1 MNNFKARVRRFGP
14 PIVTGV
20 SLLYL
25 LASLGATAAAKRS
38 WDWITNKPKTG
49 AIEISVFDGTRQPMP
64 ANTTMLVRIID
75 GNQKEV
81 FVKFI
86 TGASVRVTDLPWND
100 NFVDRHIV
108 IVSVDGYGQAGFHPV
123 NLKRGEVTKVELM
136 LLPKKREF
144 KFPTWQQVKATNA
157 DVYALFSGGTASD
170 ADARARY
177 EQLMKDKPGA
187 LAHLLNVSAA
197 LDSTKLESGAAIL
210 PAFKELI
217 FDDRMKQNN
226 FFGYVDQRLVADL
239 RREVA
244 RGTWEPAA
252 GSQVFHGGNTASFK
266 EINFWE
272 ANVQITFYEQNSKVV
287 NGVTVVLVEVDID
300 YYRDTAAHVLLEVL
314 PNQFGGNTDPT
325 QCYQLRWIAARH
337 YGAPAFEPLY
347 TIVPKQGK

>member
-14 PIVTGV
+14 PVITGV
-20 SLLYL
+20 SLIYL
-25 LASLGATAAAKRS
+25 LATLGATATAKRT
-38 WDWITNKPKTG
+38 WDWVTNKPRTG
-49 AIEISVFDGTRQPMP
+49 AIEISAFDGTRQPMP
-64 ANTTMLVRIID
+64 ANTKMLVRIID

-81 FVKFI
+81 FAKFI
-86 TGASVRVTDLPWND
+86 TGANVRVTDLPWND

-123 NLKRGEVTKVELM
+123 DLKRGEVTKVELM

-144 KFPTWQQVKATNA
+144 NFPTWDQLKAANA
-157 DVYALFSGGTASD
+157 DAFALFSSGTASD
-170 ADARARY
+170 AEAKARY
-177 EQLMKDKPGA
+177 EQLMKEKPGA
-187 LAHLLNVSAA
+187 LAHLFNVSGA
-197 LDSTKLESGAAIL
+197 LGSIKLESGATIL

-226 FFGYVDQRLVADL
+226 FFGYVDQRLVAEL
-239 RREVA
+239 RQEVA
-244 RGTWEPAA
+244 RGTWGPAA

-266 EINFWE
+266 EHSFWE
-272 ANVQITFYEQNSKVV
+272 ANVQVTFYENDSKVV

-314 PNQFGGNTDPT
+314 PNQFGGKTDPT

-337 YGAPAFEPLY
+337 YGAPAFDPFY
-347 TIVPKQGK
+347 TIVEKKGK